1 MEINGKKYDLPKSWS
16 DIPVNTYLE
25 LVKIIDKEF
34 ENEMAKT
41 VNILSVLTGI
51 PVDVINKNEL
61 SYFIEI
67 QRKLSYL
74 NVMPGKEMVKR
85 FVIDGITYE
94 TVFNPNEITT
104 GEFIDLNG
112 LTSDND
118 KIYENIPTLL
128 AVFYRPVI
136 DGKRTK
142 DYSIID
148 VEERKKI
155 FLEKLS
161 ADKVF
166 GCTSFFLQ
174 LKIIYLN
181 LISQS
186 FSKRM
191 RRIM

>member
-1 MEINGKKYDLPKSWS
+1 MEINGIKYTLPKSWS
-16 DIPVNTYLE
+16 DINVKTYLE
-25 LVKIIDKEF
+25 LVKVIDKEF
-34 ENEMAKT
+34 ENDITKT
-41 VNILSVLTGI
+41 VYILSALTGI
-51 PVDVINKNEL
+51 PVEDILKNEV
-61 SYFIEI
+61 SYFIDI
-67 QRKLSYL
+67 QRKLTFL
-74 NVMPGKEMVKR
+74 NFMPSTEVLEK
-85 FVIDGITYE
+85 FTIDGVTYQ
-94 TVFNPNEITT
+94 TVTNPHLITT

-118 KIYENIPTLL
+118 KIYENIPSLL

-142 DYSIID
+142 EYSVMD

-161 ADKVF
+161 VDKVF
-166 GCTSFFLQ
+166 GCTSFFLG
-174 LKIIYLN
+174 LKLIYLN

-191 RRIM
+191 KKM